1 MVEEKSNQNMPA
13 ADYASDLYVSVSG
26 LFDVFPAISANLKNG
41 ALFKRDSGIYTYNIV
56 KFSKLKQEFL
66 HSDAFVVGNC
76 NWKLEFYPKGF
87 GQQKGKSFSLY
98 LLLAEPKNDIKTY
111 AEYKLSIKNPKPLG
125 YAIYTGTSWF
135 SSTNPSCGSD
145 NILSLKEVHNSSR
158 GFLEKDAMVVQA
170 EISEVAK
177 KL

>member
-1 MVEEKSNQNMPA
+1 MLILSLVIKI
-13 ADYASDLYVSVSG
+13 
-26 LFDVFPAISANLKNG
+26 VFEQHFCFA
-41 ALFKRDSGIYTYNIV
+41 
-56 KFSKLKQEFL
+56 
-66 HSDAFVVGNC
+66 
-76 NWKLEFYPKGF
+76 
-87 GQQKGKSFSLY
+87 
-98 LLLAEPKNDIKTY
+98 
-111 AEYKLSIKNPKPLG
+111 
-125 YAIYTGTSWF
+125 GTSWF